1 MRNSNL
7 LVGAM
12 HIRVELWMWLGDKL
26 GSDFQPLSEMR
37 SFKEMDVEEGLTV
50 IQLFGRL
57 AAQNPLIEKKI
68 FDRKS
73 QNFFPNLSVIVT
85 EDGKVVSPF
94 IVEESVIKDGYKI
107 TVLPLYVGG

>member
-1 MRNSNL
+1 
-7 LVGAM
+7 
-12 HIRVELWMWLGDKL
+12 MWLSDKL

-68 FDRKS
+68 FDPKS
-73 QNFFPNLSVIVT
+73 QKFFPNLSVIVT
-85 EDGKVVSPF
+85 EDGKVISPF
-94 IVEESVIKDGYKI
+94 NIEENVLQDECKI
-107 TVLPLYVGG
+107 TVLPYYAGG

>member
-1 MRNSNL
+1 
-7 LVGAM
+7 M
-12 HIRVELWMWLGDKL
+12 HIRVELWMWLSDKL

-57 AAQNPLIEKKI
+57 AAQYPLIGEKI
-68 FDRKS
+68 FDRQGQK
-73 QNFFPNLSVIVT
+73 FLPNLSVIVT
-85 EDGKVVSPF
+85 EDGKVVSSF